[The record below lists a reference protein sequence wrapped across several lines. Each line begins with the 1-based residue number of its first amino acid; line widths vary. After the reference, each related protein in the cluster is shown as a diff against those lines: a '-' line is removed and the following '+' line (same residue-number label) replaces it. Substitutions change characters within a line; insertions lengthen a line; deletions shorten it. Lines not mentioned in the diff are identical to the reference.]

1 MSIPQRS
8 VGDVTV
14 LDLSA
19 DVMTDIS
26 RDLFGLT
33 VESLFSNGC
42 KGLVLNLAS
51 LSWLNSGGI
60 GLLVS
65 AHRVADNYGARVAV
79 AGANAR
85 ILEVLGVMGMEQLL
99 STFAA
104 ESEAVASLQASE

>member
-8 VGDVTV
+8 VGGVTV
-14 LDLSA
+14 LDLSP
-19 DVMTDIS
+19 DVMTDVS

-33 VESLFSNGC
+33 IESLFSNGC

-65 AHRVADNYGARVAV
+65 AHRAAGNYGARIAL

-85 ILEVLGVMGMEQLL
+85 ILEVLKVMGMEQLL
-99 STFAA
+99 TSFAG
-104 ESEAVASLQASE
+104 ESEAVDSLQAAD